1 MKTVLALR
9 NPFGYHRHRPLN
21 SAAGQTLPLVVLFMG
36 VLIAMSGLVIDL
48 GNSYVQKRSTQN
60 VADAAALAAA
70 GPRTPR
76 TVVAMADQNAPAH
89 YNAGA
94 TPTLNR
100 CAAESLAAPVPRP
113 P

>member
-60 VADAAALAAA
+60 VADAAALAGAA
-70 GPRTPR
+70 TNPPGARPAAAPTKTTPKDK
-76 TVVAMADQNAPAH
+76 TGEP
-89 YNAGA
+89 G
-94 TPTLNR
+94 
-100 CAAESLAAPVPRP
+100 AESPTRG
-113 P
+113 